1 MEVVQRF
8 RLIWDYKVYIIS
20 SSSFAPR
27 SKPGFVCLF
36 VCFTRAPSPWP
47 ALSFCSLAHESAK
60 LSSGS
65 LPLRVARRL
74 RDTWSPK
81 CQLKPGASPSQV
93 LASRFCTALPVF
105 HSLQKDL
112 HTHTHTQHVWLFSV
126 GEWSESPQ
134 LPLSGRWHHPNP
146 KRMIESHAPGFADVI

>member
-8 RLIWDYKVYIIS
+8 RLIWDYKVCIIS

-27 SKPGFVCLF
+27 SSLGFVFFF
-36 VCFTRAPSPWP
+36 VFFTRAPSRWP
-47 ALSFCSLAHESAK
+47 ALSFCSLTRESAK

-74 RDTWSPK
+74 QDTWSPK
-81 CQLKPGASPSQV
+81 CQLKPRASPSQV
-93 LASRFCTALPVF
+93 LASWFCTALPVC
-105 HSLQKDL
+105 HCLQKDF

-126 GEWSESPQ
+126 GEWSESPH
-134 LPLSGRWHHPNP
+134 LPLSGRWHHLNP
-146 KRMIESHAPGFADVI
+146 KRIIESFPQALQM